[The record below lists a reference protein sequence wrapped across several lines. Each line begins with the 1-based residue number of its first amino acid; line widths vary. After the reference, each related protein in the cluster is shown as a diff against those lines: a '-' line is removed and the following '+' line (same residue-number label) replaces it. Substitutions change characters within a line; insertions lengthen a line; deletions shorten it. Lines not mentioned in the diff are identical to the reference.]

1 MYRGDRDK
9 TGMSVP
15 AVVYRMLAVLCLA
28 CLAAACASRGPV
40 EPRMT
45 AHDFQQAQEGE
56 LRVAD
61 LNNQLLSLAV
71 ASAQDDAVYRVG
83 PDDELAIRIFNVDE
97 LSRNYRVDAA
107 GRIQLALVG
116 PLDVAGHTLGEV
128 ERLVAEH
135 YGRDYL
141 RNPQVSVSV
150 AEYRSQQFTVLGA
163 VARPQ
168 VYATPRRVTLV
179 EAMAQAGGMAANA
192 GNMIY
197 LTDRVHDPDSGEMTT
212 RSLIV
217 DIDDL
222 MDGARELNVVLGEGA
237 IINVPPAGSVF
248 VEGAVEKPGV
258 YARQGDTTVLKAIAM
273 AGGLK
278 FEAQRST
285 IRVLR
290 RNQASGQW
298 SNDEVDFRSI
308 RENPAD
314 DYGLRDGDIVLVE
327 SSLLRSGLANT
338 WDFIRYATFLGF
350 RPF

>member
-1 MYRGDRDK
+1 MSIRAAMYW
-9 TGMSVP
+9 
-15 AVVYRMLAVLCLA
+15 MLVSLLGA
-28 CLAAACASRGPV
+28 CLLTGCASRGAV

-45 AHDFQQAQEGE
+45 AHDFQQVQEGE
-56 LRVAD
+56 ARVAG

-71 ASAQDDAVYRVG
+71 ASAQDDGLYRVG
-83 PDDELAIRIFNVDE
+83 PDDELAIQIFNVEE
-97 LSRNYRVDAA
+97 LSRHYRVDAA

-116 PLDVAGHTLGEV
+116 PLDVGGHTLAET
-128 ERLVAEH
+128 ERLIAEQ

-168 VYATPRRVTLV
+168 VYATPRRLTLV
-179 EAMAQAGGMAANA
+179 EAMAQAGGMASNA

-197 LTDRVHDPDSGEMTT
+197 LTDRVRDPDSAEMAT

-222 MDGARELNVVLGEGA
+222 MDGARDLNVVLGEGA

-258 YARQGDTTVLKAIAM
+258 YSRQGDTTVLKAIAM

-290 RNQASGQW
+290 RSQASGQW
-298 SNDEVDFRSI
+298 SNDDVNFRRI
-308 RENPAD
+308 RDNPAD
-314 DYGLRDGDIVLVE
+314 DSGLRDGDIVMVE
-327 SSLLRSGLANT
+327 SSLLRSGLSNT

>member
-1 MYRGDRDK
+1 
-9 TGMSVP
+9 
-15 AVVYRMLAVLCLA
+15 MLWVLAGLLGA
-28 CLAAACASRGPV
+28 CLLTGCASKEV
-40 EPRMT
+40 MEPRMT
-45 AHDFQQAQEGE
+45 AQDFQQMQEGE
-56 LRVAD
+56 ARVAGIND
-61 LNNQLLSLAV
+61 QLLSLAV
-71 ASAQDDAVYRVG
+71 ASSQDDGLYRVG
-83 PDDELAIRIFNVDE
+83 PDDELSIQIFNVEE

-116 PLDVAGHTLGEV
+116 ALDVGGYTL
-128 ERLVAEH
+128 AETEQLIADS

-150 AEYRSQQFTVLGA
+150 SEYRSQQFTVLGA

-168 VYATPRRVTLV
+168 VYATPRRLTLV

-197 LTDRVHDPDSGEMTT
+197 LTDRVRDPDSGEMAT
-212 RSLIV
+212 RSLIMDV
-217 DIDDL
+217 DDL
-222 MDGARELNVVLGEGA
+222 MDGARELNVVLGEAA
-237 IINVPPAGSVF
+237 IINVPAAGSVF
-248 VEGAVEKPGV
+248 IEGAVEKPGV
-258 YARQGDTTVLKAIAM
+258 YPRQGDTTVLKAIAM

-290 RNQASGQW
+290 RSQASGEW
-298 SNDEVDFRSI
+298 TNDAVDFHSI
-308 RENPAD
+308 RDNPAA

-327 SSLLRSGLANT
+327 SSMLRSGLANT
-338 WDFIRYATFLGF
+338 WEFLRYATFLGF

>member
-1 MYRGDRDK
+1 
-9 TGMSVP
+9 MSVR
-15 AVVYRMLAVLCLA
+15 AAMVLMLVGLLGA
-28 CLAAACASRGPV
+28 CLVSGCASRGTV

-56 LRVAD
+56 ARVAD
-61 LNNQLLSLAV
+61 INNQLLSLAV
-71 ASAQDDAVYRVG
+71 SSAQDDGLYRVG
-83 PDDELAIRIFNVDE
+83 PDDELAIQIFNVEE

-116 PLDVAGHTLGEV
+116 PLDVGGYTLGEV
-128 ERLVAEH
+128 ERLIAEH

-168 VYATPRRVTLV
+168 VYATPRRLTLV
-179 EAMAQAGGMAANA
+179 EAMAQAGGMAATA

-197 LTDRVHDPDSGEMTT
+197 LTDRIRDPGTGEMTT

-222 MDGARELNVVLGEGA
+222 MDGAHDLNVVLGEAA

-248 VEGAVEKPGV
+248 IEGAVEKPGV

-290 RNQASGQW
+290 RSQASGQW
-298 SNDEVDFRSI
+298 SNDEVNFRDI
-308 RENPAD
+308 RDNPAD